1 MFLLMN
7 TQWWGRTGGKG
18 KSSFCF
24 NKKKKS
30 ETKCGF
36 QLTVLHN
43 RYTRIILFKTK
54 CIFTL
59 SRAREIFK
67 LTEEMNEVTFYNVSL
82 SDTFLTPRFCEE
94 K

>member
-1 MFLLMN
+1 MRIPTN
-7 TQWWGRTGGKG
+7 SPTQSIHEDYFVQDKM
-18 KSSFCF
+18 
-24 NKKKKS
+24 
-30 ETKCGF
+30 
-36 QLTVLHN
+36 
-43 RYTRIILFKTK
+43 Y
-54 CIFTL
+54 FTL